1 MLIKKAK
8 FSSIL
13 YTNMTN
19 DFLPDK
25 TVIADE
31 KDYPSFNSQVRNLID
46 KKNKIMQRAPK
57 MNQ

>member
-8 FSSIL
+8 FSAIL
-13 YTNMTN
+13 YTNMIN
-19 DFLPDK
+19 DFLPNK

-46 KKNKIMQRAPK
+46 KKIK
-57 MNQ
+57 